1 MPGLVENSQVGKRED
16 LSDIY
21 SIADAKET
29 PFISR
34 VKKGSAPRNSEFDW
48 LVDSYEA
55 VSTGGVI
62 DGTDV
67 SAYENHAEDRGR
79 IGNCVQIWR
88 KASKVSRLSEELSV
102 VAGVPSEIKLA
113 VAKKLVELKRN
124 MEATLLSSNAAQV
137 DTGSVEYKTA
147 GLGLFID
154 TTGLTVPRS
163 IPAAYRTP
171 TASINTT
178 ATASLAETDIQAVL
192 TSIYSQTGM
201 TGDYMW
207 LMGTTLRRRVTE
219 MTRFDDGGSTD
230 GQNRVRNF
238 NQSSSDTTITSTTEV
253 YKGDYGKLSVVTS
266 LFIGGDTYDIDRGYV
281 LNMDDITFK
290 SLVKPRAEYFEDQG
304 GGKRFLLEAVGG
316 LQLNNPLKHGKFQP

>member
-48 LVDSYEA
+48 LVDNYDS
-55 VSTGGVI
+55 VSTAGVV

-67 SAYENHAEDRGR
+67 SSYENHADGR
-79 IGNCVQIWR
+79 ARLGNCVQVWR
-88 KASKVSRLSEELSV
+88 KASKVSRLAEELSV

-113 VAKKLVELKRN
+113 VVKKLVELKRN

-137 DTGSVEYKTA
+137 DNGSVEYKTA
-147 GLGLFID
+147 GLGLWID
-154 TTGLTVPRS
+154 TTGPTVPRAV
-163 IPAAYRTP
+163 PAAYATP

-178 ATASLAETDIQAVL
+178 ATASLAEPDIQAVM
-192 TSIYSQTGM
+192 TSIYNQTGM
-201 TGDYMW
+201 NGDYLW

-219 MTRFDDGGSTD
+219 MTRFDDGGSSD
-230 GQNRVRNF
+230 GAPRVRNF
-238 NQSSSDTTITSTTEV
+238 NQASTDTTITSTTEV

-281 LNMDDITFK
+281 LNMDGIEFK

-316 LQLNNPLKHGKFQP
+316 LQVNNPLQHGKFQP